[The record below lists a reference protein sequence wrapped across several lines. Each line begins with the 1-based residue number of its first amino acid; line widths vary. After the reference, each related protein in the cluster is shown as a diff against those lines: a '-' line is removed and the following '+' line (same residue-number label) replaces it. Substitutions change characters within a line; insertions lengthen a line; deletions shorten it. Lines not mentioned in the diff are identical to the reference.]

1 MAAQVS
7 HFDNCNLKDLYE
19 SMLHAATKMN
29 SCLNIMLT
37 HNYTSGTY
45 IDAKVSLTEWEQT
58 YDTARSVLF
67 NKFGDIMT
75 NKIESMVN
83 SDIELINQRRKIFGW
98 V

>member
-1 MAAQVS
+1 MTAQVS

-19 SMLHAATKMN
+19 SLLHAATKMN

-45 IDAKVSLTEWEQT
+45 IDAKVSLHEWENV
-58 YDTARSVLF
+58 YDVARSVLF

-83 SDIELINQRRKIFGW
+83 SDIELINQRRKIFG
-98 V
+98 